1 MKDIKNQA
9 KASNAKKASA
19 ITGGPLKHSAHAQL
33 GMKCGGSVRD
43 NCADGGPVKGGCAS
57 GGKVSKG
64 GCKK

>member
-33 GMKCGGSVRD
+33 GMKSGGT
-43 NCADGGPVKGGCAS
+43 VKGGCAD
-57 GGKVSKG
+57 GGKPSKG